1 MKEKKGL
8 KISIILTLI
17 GVAALVTGITFAIY
31 ENTINAGKSQVI
43 KTGVVNFTL
52 TESTNGLVLD
62 NLQELTDYEGMA
74 QETFYE
80 FTIKNTGN
88 TITDYEI
95 SLVDKPNSSYTG
107 TILNEKYIKVGLLKN
122 NSKEIIVN
130 LKDVNRLIDK
140 VTLDV
145 EDTVNYKLRLWLD
158 FGDLEDEA
166 KEALVGQKIFLAL
179 KINGIQN
186 VNKVPTGADTLIKLT
201 DNKDNSG
208 LYTITHAKDSTLQ
221 IGTNEDITEYRY
233 RGASPKNYVTFNN
246 EVWRIIGVFPTD
258 DGTGNIENRVKIIK
272 DQSIGKKPWDDGTTA
287 YNYTKNDN
295 LMLLQD
301 KNKSKVEYLEKNDKY
316 DVIGLAT
323 PDATTFR
330 NNWAGPA
337 TLNTEL
343 NTTYLNSL
351 DSTSKSM
358 IGNTK
363 YYLGGKNVTYNDGYV
378 DTPLQFYSYERK
390 ISGSSYYYGSNPNS
404 WTGKLGL
411 MYLSDYGYAS
421 SNCENKKLY
430 DENSSSNDI
439 RACNTTNWLFNN
451 DYQWLLPQ
459 NASVSN
465 YAFYVNWVGGVND
478 VIVSDNQLGVR
489 PVLYLKSNVSITSG
503 DGTSSNP
510 YKLSFTKN
518 EDTSNANAPVLAS
531 NMIPVYYDATAKV
544 WKKADTSNKN
554 FENRWYNYDNHM
566 WANAVTVTSTNRTT
580 YLNAKVGTEI
590 PMTDIN
596 TMWVWIPRFNAAT
609 PSNYNGETKALPNA
623 IDVTFVKPNETALDA
638 FTFGTK
644 QLSGFWYGKF
654 ELSHTTLVSNTTANN
669 LGCTN
674 ETCTNANNI
683 LIKPSV
689 TILRYNNISNFFF
702 ASRSME
708 QTGNSFGFV
717 STEVDTHMSKNN
729 EWGAVAYL
737 TQSIYGRCTNSTL
750 CVEIGINN
758 NSTYKTGYGA
768 APGTSST
775 SSTTNTYDTNLG
787 MKASTTGNIYGIY
800 DMAGG
805 LFEYVMGVYN
815 KTTGNSG
822 FTTTTFPNEKY
833 YNNYTATTYQGHA
846 LTETQGWYNDIYSFV
861 GSSFPWFVR
870 GATVANVDN
879 NGIFSAY
886 GNDGGS
892 NGYRPTRFTLTN
904 E

>member
-1 MKEKKGL
+1 MKEKKGI

-17 GVAALVTGITFAIY
+17 GVVSLVTGITFAIY

-80 FTIKNTGN
+80 FTIKNTGD

-166 KEALVGQKIFLAL
+166 KEALVGQQIFLAL

-246 EVWRIIGVFPTD
+246 EVWRILGVFPTD
-258 DGTGNIENRVKIIK
+258 DGTGNIENRIKIIK
-272 DQSIGKKPWDDGTTA
+272 DQSIGNYQWNTTQVA
-287 YNYTKNDN
+287 STSSY
-295 LMLLQD
+295 
-301 KNKSKVEYLEKNDKY
+301 
-316 DVIGLAT
+316 
-323 PDATTFR
+323 
-330 NNWAGPA
+330 NNWTGA
-337 TLNTEL
+337 TLMK
-343 NTTYLNSL
+343 YLNGTYYNSL
-351 DSTSKSM
+351 INNNSIDM
-358 IGNTK
+358 VDDVK
-363 YYLGGKNVTYNDGYV
+363 YYLGGYIDPKITKNVMY
-378 DTPLQFYSYERK
+378 QYERK
-390 ISGSSYYYGSNPNS
+390 ISGSGTYYYSTNPNS
-404 WTGKLGL
+404 WIGKLAL
-411 MYLSDYGYAS
+411 MYVSDYGYAAS
-421 SNCENKKLY
+421 DECTQNLSNYNDTTCA
-430 DENSSSNDI
+430 SN
-439 RACNTTNWLFNN
+439 NWLYNIKVNQWILSQYVSGSKYSFDVISTGVVYYRTV
-451 DYQWLLPQ
+451 DYDQ
-459 NASVSN
+459 NA
-465 YAFYVNWVGGVND
+465 
-478 VIVSDNQLGVR
+478 IR
-489 PVLYLKSNVSITSG
+489 PVLYLKPEVMIESG
-503 DGTSSNP
+503 DGTSTNP
-510 YKLSFTKN
+510 YKLSLYKN

-544 WKKADTSNKN
+544 WKKADAKN
-554 FENRWYNYDNHM
+554 QNIETRWYNYENHM
-566 WANAVTVTSTNRTT
+566 WANAVTVKDTNRQT
-580 YLNAKVGTEI
+580 YLNANVGTPI
-590 PMTDIN
+590 SMDDIT
-596 TMWVWIPRFNAAT
+596 TMWVWIPRFNAVT
-609 PSNYNGETKALPNA
+609 PSNYNGGTKALPNA

-717 STEVDTHMSKNN
+717 SSEVDTHMSKNN

-737 TQSIYGRCTNSTL
+737 TQSIYGRCTSSTL

-768 APGTSST
+768 PAGTSST
-775 SSTTNTYDTNLG
+775 SSTTNTYDTTVG
-787 MKASTTGNIYGIY
+787 MEASTTGNIYGIY

-815 KTTGNSG
+815 KATGNSG

-861 GSSFPWFVR
+861 SSSSPWFVR

>member
-1 MKEKKGL
+1 MKEKKGI

-17 GVAALVTGITFAIY
+17 GVVSLVTGITFAIY

-145 EDTVNYKLRLWLD
+145 QDTVNYKLRLWLD

-166 KEALVGQKIFLAL
+166 KEALVGQQIFLAL

-201 DNKDNSG
+201 DNKDSSG

-246 EVWRIIGVFPTD
+246 EVWRILGVFPTD
-258 DGTGNIENRVKIIK
+258 DGTGNIENRIKLIK
-272 DQSIGKKPWDDGTTA
+272 DQSIGNNYWNTTQVA
-287 YNYTKNDN
+287 STSTY
-295 LMLLQD
+295 
-301 KNKSKVEYLEKNDKY
+301 
-316 DVIGLAT
+316 
-323 PDATTFR
+323 
-330 NNWAGPA
+330 NNWTGA
-337 TLNTEL
+337 TLMK
-343 NTTYLNSL
+343 YLNGTYYNSL
-351 DSTSKSM
+351 INNNSIDM
-358 IGNTK
+358 VDDVK
-363 YYLGGKNVTYNDGYV
+363 YYLGGFNAVNSTIQDM
-378 DTPLQFYSYERK
+378 YSYERK
-390 ISGSSYYYGSNPNS
+390 TSGSGTYYYSTNPTS

-411 MYLSDYGYAS
+411 MYASDYGYAAL
-421 SNCENKKLY
+421 NCETKLLGG
-430 DENSSSNDI
+430 NSSTDI
-439 RACNTTNWLFNN
+439 RVCNTTNWLYNIKVN
-451 DYQWLLPQ
+451 EWVMAQ
-459 NASVSN
+459 AGSSN
-465 YAFYVNWVGGVND
+465 SYAFYVVSSGNLSYNSVNG
-478 VIVSDNQLGVR
+478 SAMAVR
-489 PVLYLKSNVSITSG
+489 PTLYLKSEVQITEG

-510 YKLSFTKN
+510 YKLSISKN

-531 NMIPVYYDATAKV
+531 NMIPVYYDGTDKA
-544 WKKADTSNKN
+544 WKKADVKNKTM
-554 FENRWYNYDNHM
+554 ENRWYNYENHI
-566 WANAVTVTSTNRTT
+566 WANAVTVKEANRQT
-580 YLNAKVGTEI
+580 YLNANVGTPI
-590 PMTDIN
+590 SMDDIT
-596 TMWVWIPRFNAAT
+596 TMWVWIPRFNAVT
-609 PSNYNGETKALPNA
+609 PSNYNGGTKALPNA
-623 IDVTFVKPNETALDA
+623 IDVTFVKQNETALDA

-644 QLSGFWYGKF
+644 QLSGFWYAKF
-654 ELSHTTLVSNTTANN
+654 ELSHSTLASSSNSNN

-674 ETCTNANNI
+674 EACSNANGI
-683 LIKPSV
+683 IIKPSV
-689 TILRYNNISNFFF
+689 KSLRYNSVSNFFF

-708 QTGNSFGFV
+708 QTGTSFGFV

-737 TQSIYGRCTNSTL
+737 TQSIYGRCINSTS
-750 CVEIGINN
+750 CTEVGINN
-758 NSTYKTGYGA
+758 NSTYITGIGA
-768 APGTSST
+768 EAGSSYT
-775 SSTTNTYDTNLG
+775 GATTNSYDTAFG
-787 MKASTTGNIYGIY
+787 MRASTTGNIYGIY
-800 DMAGG
+800 DMSGG
-805 LFEYVMGVYN
+805 AWDYVMGSYS
-815 KTTGNSG
+815 KTIGSSG
-822 FTTTTFPNEKY
+822 FTSSTFPNDKY
-833 YNNYTATTYQGHA
+833 FNNYTTSSYQGHA
-846 LTETQGWYNDIYSFV
+846 LTETNGWYNDNFGIV
-861 GSSFPWFVR
+861 VSSSPWFSR
-870 GATVANVDN
+870 GSQYSNSTSAGVFSSYPQ
-879 NGIFSAY
+879 NGTAYSNISA
-886 GNDGGS
+886 
-892 NGYRPTRFTLTN
+892 RFTFTN

>member
-1 MKEKKGL
+1 MKEKKGI

-122 NSKEIIVN
+122 NSEEIIVN

-186 VNKVPTGADTLIKLT
+186 VNKIPTGADTLVKLT
-201 DNKDNSG
+201 NNKDNSG

-221 IGTNEDITEYRY
+221 IGATESVTEYRY

-272 DQSIGKKPWDDGTTA
+272 DQSIGKKPWDDGTTV

-489 PVLYLKSNVSITSG
+489 PVLYLISSAQIIGGN
-503 DGTSSNP
+503 GTSSSP
-510 YKLSFTKN
+510 Y
-518 EDTSNANAPVLAS
+518 
-531 NMIPVYYDATAKV
+531 
-544 WKKADTSNKN
+544 
-554 FENRWYNYDNHM
+554 
-566 WANAVTVTSTNRTT
+566 
-580 YLNAKVGTEI
+580 
-590 PMTDIN
+590 
-596 TMWVWIPRFNAAT
+596 
-609 PSNYNGETKALPNA
+609 
-623 IDVTFVKPNETALDA
+623 
-638 FTFGTK
+638 
-644 QLSGFWYGKF
+644 
-654 ELSHTTLVSNTTANN
+654 TL
-669 LGCTN
+669 
-674 ETCTNANNI
+674 
-683 LIKPSV
+683 
-689 TILRYNNISNFFF
+689 
-702 ASRSME
+702 
-708 QTGNSFGFV
+708 
-717 STEVDTHMSKNN
+717 
-729 EWGAVAYL
+729 
-737 TQSIYGRCTNSTL
+737 
-750 CVEIGINN
+750 
-758 NSTYKTGYGA
+758 
-768 APGTSST
+768 
-775 SSTTNTYDTNLG
+775 
-787 MKASTTGNIYGIY
+787 
-800 DMAGG
+800 G
-805 LFEYVMGVYN
+805 L
-815 KTTGNSG
+815 
-822 FTTTTFPNEKY
+822 
-833 YNNYTATTYQGHA
+833 
-846 LTETQGWYNDIYSFV
+846 
-861 GSSFPWFVR
+861 
-870 GATVANVDN
+870 
-879 NGIFSAY
+879 
-886 GNDGGS
+886 
-892 NGYRPTRFTLTN
+892 
-904 E
+904 

>member
-1 MKEKKGL
+1 MKEKKGI

-17 GVAALVTGITFAIY
+17 GVVSLVTGITFAIY

-43 KTGVVNFTL
+43 KTGIVNFTL

-158 FGDLEDEA
+158 FGNLEDEA

-258 DGTGNIENRVKIIK
+258 DGTGNIENRIK
-272 DQSIGKKPWDDGTTA
+272 LIRNDSIGTKYWDTSGS
-287 YNYTKNDN
+287 
-295 LMLLQD
+295 
-301 KNKSKVEYLEKNDKY
+301 NKWSVSSLGRELNSSYIN
-316 DVIGLAT
+316 
-323 PDATTFR
+323 
-330 NNWAGPA
+330 
-337 TLNTEL
+337 TLNT
-343 NTTYLNSL
+343 NHAY
-351 DSTSKSM
+351 DM
-358 IGNTK
+358 IDNVK
-363 YYLGGKNVTYNDGYV
+363 YYLGGYTNNTLTLNNM
-378 DTPLQFYSYERK
+378 YSYERK
-390 ISGSSYYYGSNPNS
+390 ISGSGTYYYSSNPNS
-404 WTGKLGL
+404 WVGKIAL
-411 MYLSDYGYAS
+411 MYASDYGYAAGDACTGNLS
-421 SNCENKKLY
+421 GY
-430 DENSSSNDI
+430 SSSTCTSN
-439 RACNTTNWLFNN
+439 NWLYNSNN
-451 DYQWLLPQ
+451 EWLLAHVASGSG
-459 NASVSN
+459 NSFLTYNGGVSSGSVSGN
-465 YAFYVNWVGGVND
+465 LRA
-478 VIVSDNQLGVR
+478 VR
-489 PVLYLKSNVSITSG
+489 PTLYLKSEVQITEG

-510 YKLSFTKN
+510 YKLSISKN

-544 WKKADTSNKN
+544 WKKADVKNKTI
-554 FENRWYNYDNHM
+554 ENRWYNYENHI

-596 TMWVWIPRFNAAT
+596 TMWVWIPRFNAVT
-609 PSNYNGETKALPNA
+609 PSNYNGGTQALPNA
-623 IDVTFVKPNETALDA
+623 IDVTFVKSNETAIDA

-644 QLSGFWYGKF
+644 QLRGFWYAKF
-654 ELSHTTLVSNTTANN
+654 ETGHTTLASSTTANN
-669 LGCTN
+669 LGCAN
-674 ETCTNANNI
+674 ETCTNANGI
-683 LIKPSV
+683 IIKPNVKS
-689 TILRYNNISNFFF
+689 LRYNNVSNFFF

-708 QTGNSFGFV
+708 QIGNSFGFI
-717 STEVDTHMSKNN
+717 SSEVDTHMSKNN

-737 TQSIYGRCTNSTL
+737 TQSIYGRCINNTL
-750 CVEIGINN
+750 CTEVGINN
-758 NSTYKTGYGA
+758 NRNYITGIGA
-768 APGTSST
+768 APGTGNTTST
-775 SSTTNTYDTNLG
+775 SNSYDTVLG
-787 MKASTTGNIYGIY
+787 MGASTTSNIYGVY
-800 DMAGG
+800 DMNGG
-805 LFEYVMGVYN
+805 GDDYVMGVFASSSKPMSGAYAGN
-815 KTTGNSG
+815 NSG
-822 FTTTTFPNEKY
+822 FNGPLSSGTFTSGVDFPNSKY
-833 YNNYTATTYQGHA
+833 YNLYTGTSYQGHA
-846 LTETQGWYNDIYSFV
+846 LTETQGWYNDFYKFV
-861 GSSFPWFVR
+861 ISGNPWIVR
-870 GATVANVDN
+870 GGYYGNNTVS
-879 NGIFSAY
+879 GIFLT
-886 GNDGGS
+886 DVFMGS
-892 NGYRPTRFTLTN
+892 HYEYYSSRMVVTN